1 MVFRRLEMRAG
12 ICFALVISPLFA
24 AAAWGQ
30 AAPAD
35 GQSQAA
41 GSPVAAEPAK
51 PEEKK
56 EEAKP
61 ATPAAQPKPYEAI
74 LKEFKPVQGL
84 IPLYH
89 KDIRLI
95 GELSEA
101 HLNKD
106 LIVIIS
112 IAKGISQRPLLGG
125 MSWGFGDDWI
135 WQFRRQTTGFWSSAA
150 TSGSVPMKNRRKPTL
165 YKWHTRTA

>member
-12 ICFALVISPLFA
+12 VCFALVISPLFA

-35 GQSQAA
+35 GQLQAA

-74 LKEFKPVQGL
+74 LKDFKPAFG
-84 IPLYH
+84 PRS
-89 KDIRLI
+89 DTAEGR
-95 GELSEA
+95 
-101 HLNKD
+101 
-106 LIVIIS
+106 
-112 IAKGISQRPLLGG
+112 QR
-125 MSWGFGDDWI
+125 
-135 WQFRRQTTGFWSSAA
+135 
-150 TSGSVPMKNRRKPTL
+150 NRRVEIVLREPDPL
-165 YKWHTRTA
+165 S